1 MEAFH
6 FGYSVIQWLFFFYF
20 YCFCGWVFE
29 STYVSLKNKK
39 WTNRGFMRGPFLPL
53 YGSGAIMMLV
63 VSAPFQDSVILTYI
77 AGVIGATILEYV
89 TGVTMEALF
98 KVRYWDYSNQPFN
111 FQGQICLTSSLA
123 WGFLTI
129 AMTRVVHKPVE
140 QMVLSIPDTW
150 LTVVT
155 ILLTIYIA
163 SDFTMA
169 WRAAMDLRDVLVKMQ
184 KAKEE
189 LERVQKRLDV
199 YLAFAA
205 EDNELRK
212 QAMSEKVDSVKASA
226 AEKVDSMKNRL
237 GLEELTNSISGKFEV
252 LKSRMDSDKT
262 SESLQS
268 AKEEIAQLQK
278 KFGES
283 LRWREHNSDKERSY
297 RRSVFGGNPT
307 MTSVKFR
314 EVFEELKKKDKEEK

>member
-29 STYVSLKNKK
+29 STYVSLKNRK

-63 VSAPFQDSVILTYI
+63 VSAPFQDSVVLTYI
-77 AGVIGATILEYV
+77 AGVIGATILEYI

-98 KVRYWDYSNQPFN
+98 KVRYWDYSKQPFN
-111 FQGQICLTSSLA
+111 FQGQICLGSSLA
-123 WGFLTI
+123 WGVLTI

-140 QMVLSIPDTW
+140 RFVLSIPENW

-155 ILLTIYIA
+155 ILLTVYIV

-169 WRAAMDLRDVLVKMQ
+169 WRAAMDLKDVLEKMQ
-184 KAKEE
+184 KAKED

-199 YLAFAA
+199 YLAFVA
-205 EDNELRK
+205 EGNEQRK
-212 QAMSEKVDSVKASA
+212 QA
-226 AEKVDSMKNRL
+226 MKNRL
-237 GLEELTNSISGKFEV
+237 GLEELTNSISSKFEA
-252 LKSRMDSDKT
+252 LKSRMDTDKA
-262 SESLQS
+262 SESMQN

-278 KFGES
+278 KFSES
-283 LRWREHNSDKERSY
+283 LRWREHNSERERSY

-307 MTSVKFR
+307 MTSTKFR

>member
-20 YCFCGWVFE
+20 YCFFGWVFE
-29 STYVSLKNKK
+29 STYVSLKNRK

-63 VSAPFQDSVILTYI
+63 VSAPFQGSILLTYI

-111 FQGQICLTSSLA
+111 FRGQICLGSSLA

-129 AMTRVVHKPVE
+129 GMTRVIHKPIE
-140 QMVLSIPDTW
+140 GLVLSIPENCLSVT
-150 LTVVT
+150 T
-155 ILLTIYIA
+155 ILLTVYIV
-163 SDFTMA
+163 SDFTRA
-169 WRAAMDLRDVLVKMQ
+169 WCAAMDLRDVLVKMQ

-189 LERVQKRLDV
+189 LEHMQKRLDV

-205 EDNELRK
+205 EDNQQYK
-212 QAMSEKVDSVKASA
+212 QAVTEKVDGIKATA
-226 AEKVDSMKNRL
+226 AEKVGNVKNRL
-237 GLEELTNSISGKFEV
+237 GLEELTSSISSKFET
-252 LKSRMDSDKT
+252 LKSKMDTDKA
-262 SESLQS
+262 SGSLQN

-278 KFGES
+278 RFSES
-283 LRWREHNSDKERSY
+283 LRWREHNSEKERSY
-297 RRSVFGGNPT
+297 RRSIFGANPT

-314 EVFEELKKKDKEEK
+314 EVFEELRKKDKDEK

>member
-29 STYVSLKNKK
+29 STYVSLKNRK

-63 VSAPFQDSVILTYI
+63 VSAPFQDSVVLTYI
-77 AGVIGATILEYV
+77 AGVIGATILEYI

-98 KVRYWDYSNQPFN
+98 KVRYWDYSKQPFN
-111 FQGQICLTSSLA
+111 FQGQICLGSSLA
-123 WGFLTI
+123 WGVLTI

-140 QMVLSIPDTW
+140 RFVLSIPENW

-155 ILLTIYIA
+155 ILLTVYIV

-169 WRAAMDLRDVLVKMQ
+169 WRAAMDLKDVLEKMQ
-184 KAKEE
+184 KAKED

-199 YLAFAA
+199 YLAFVA
-205 EDNELRK
+205 EGNEQRK
-212 QAMSEKVDSVKASA
+212 QA
-226 AEKVDSMKNRL
+226 MKNRL
-237 GLEELTNSISGKFEV
+237 GLEELTNSISSKFEA
-252 LKSRMDSDKT
+252 LKSRMDTDKA
-262 SESLQS
+262 SESMQN

-278 KFGES
+278 KFSES
-283 LRWREHNSDKERSY
+283 LRWREHNSERERSY

-307 MTSVKFR
+307 MTSTKFR
-314 EVFEELKKKDKEEK
+314 EVFEELKEKDKEEK

>member
-29 STYVSLKNKK
+29 STYVSLKNRK
-39 WTNRGFMRGPFLPL
+39 WTNRGFMRVPFLPL

-63 VSAPFQDSVILTYI
+63 VSAPFQDSVVLTYI
-77 AGVIGATILEYV
+77 AGVIGATILEYI

-98 KVRYWDYSNQPFN
+98 KVRYWDYSKQPFN
-111 FQGQICLTSSLA
+111 FQGQICLGSSLA
-123 WGFLTI
+123 WGVLTI

-140 QMVLSIPDTW
+140 RFVLSIPENW

-155 ILLTIYIA
+155 ILLTVYIV

-169 WRAAMDLRDVLVKMQ
+169 WRAAMDLKDVLEKMQ
-184 KAKEE
+184 KAKED

-199 YLAFAA
+199 YLAFVA
-205 EDNELRK
+205 EGNEQRK
-212 QAMSEKVDSVKASA
+212 QA
-226 AEKVDSMKNRL
+226 MKNRL
-237 GLEELTNSISGKFEV
+237 GLEELTNSISSKFEA
-252 LKSRMDSDKT
+252 LKSRMDTDKA
-262 SESLQS
+262 SESMQN

-278 KFGES
+278 KFSES
-283 LRWREHNSDKERSY
+283 LRWREHNSERERSY

-307 MTSVKFR
+307 MTSTKFR

>member
-29 STYVSLKNKK
+29 STYVSLKNRK

-63 VSAPFQDSVILTYI
+63 VSAPFQDSVVLTYI
-77 AGVIGATILEYV
+77 AGVIGATILECI

-98 KVRYWDYSNQPFN
+98 KVRYWDYSKQPFN
-111 FQGQICLTSSLA
+111 FQGQICLGSSLA
-123 WGFLTI
+123 WGVLTI

-140 QMVLSIPDTW
+140 RFVLSIPENW

-155 ILLTIYIA
+155 ILLTVYIV

-169 WRAAMDLRDVLVKMQ
+169 WRAAMDLKDVLEKMQ
-184 KAKEE
+184 KAKED

-205 EDNELRK
+205 EGNEQRK
-212 QAMSEKVDSVKASA
+212 QA
-226 AEKVDSMKNRL
+226 MKNRL
-237 GLEELTNSISGKFEV
+237 GLEELTNSISSKFEA
-252 LKSRMDSDKT
+252 LKSRMDTDKA
-262 SESLQS
+262 SESLQN

-278 KFGES
+278 KFSES
-283 LRWREHNSDKERSY
+283 LRWREHNSERERSY

-307 MTSVKFR
+307 MTSTKFR